1 MESLKQI
8 LSNKKYFAPA
18 CVFASINFIMGT
30 WVLYL
35 PHIKIKFLLNDEQ
48 IGEALFFLALGFLL
62 LFERLRRN
70 KNMIIGLKNLFIF
83 KLSDFIVC

>member
-1 MESLKQI
+1 MSLESLKQI

-18 CVFASINFIMGT
+18 WVFASINFIMGT

-48 IGEALFFLALGFLL
+48 IGEALFF
-62 LFERLRRN
+62 
-70 KNMIIGLKNLFIF
+70 
-83 KLSDFIVC
+83 